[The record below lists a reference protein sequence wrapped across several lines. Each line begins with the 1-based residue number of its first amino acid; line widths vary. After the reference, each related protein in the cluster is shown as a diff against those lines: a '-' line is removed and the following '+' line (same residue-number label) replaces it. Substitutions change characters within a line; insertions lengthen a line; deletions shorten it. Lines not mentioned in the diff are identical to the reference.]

1 MARRRFRPLPGS
13 SPTRSPRKSSSRR
26 VIRHLRCCRRSPP
39 RADMAPQDVVLV
51 IDNYDSF
58 TYNLV
63 QYLGEL
69 GEQVVVRRNNEITLE
84 QITDLRPVAAV
95 LSPGPGTP
103 ADAGICKDLLL
114 ELGTTLP
121 TLGVCLGHQCLGEA
135 YGGQVRRAA
144 QVMHGKVSRV
154 LHREQSVF
162 RGLPS
167 PFVATRYHSLVVE
180 RDNLPDDLEVTA
192 WTEDGTVMGL
202 RHRQHPLA
210 GVQFH
215 PEAILTEHGHQLLTN
230 FLQDARAWRNTRV
243 TQGNRQG
250 NTRGDRGVE

>member
-1 MARRRFRPLPGS
+1 MVRRRSRRRPA
-13 SPTRSPRKSSSRR
+13 SPPPRCRRKSSWKPAIKPRQ
-26 VIRHLRCCRRSPP
+26 CCRRSPRRVDMNP
-39 RADMAPQDVVLV
+39 RDVVLV

-69 GEQVVVRRNNEITLE
+69 GEQVVVHRNNAITLE
-84 QITDLRPVAAV
+84 EITELPPVAAV
-95 LSPGPGTP
+95 LSPGPGST
-103 ADAGICKDLLL
+103 ADAGICKDLPL
-114 ELGTTLP
+114 EVGPTLP

-144 QVMHGKVSRV
+144 RVMHGKVSRV

-162 RGLPS
+162 RGIPS
-167 PFVATRYHSLVVE
+167 PFNATRYHSLVVE
-180 RDNLPDDLEVTA
+180 RDNLPADLEVTA

-215 PEAILTEHGHQLLTN
+215 PDAILTEHGHQLLTN
-230 FLQDARAWRNTRV
+230 FLRDARAWRNTSV
-243 TQGNRQG
+243 TQG
-250 NTRGDRGVE
+250 DSIA

>member
-1 MARRRFRPLPGS
+1 MARQ
-13 SPTRSPRKSSSRR
+13 
-26 VIRHLRCCRRSPP
+26 
-39 RADMAPQDVVLV
+39 RAVLV

-69 GEQVVVRRNNEITLE
+69 GEEVVVHRNNAITLPE
-84 QITDLRPVAAV
+84 IVTMDPAAVV

-103 ADAGICKDLLL
+103 DDAGICKDLLL
-114 ELGTTLP
+114 ELGPTLP

-135 YGGQVRRAA
+135 FGGRVRRAS

-154 LHREQSVF
+154 AHQEQSVF

-167 PFVATRYHSLVVE
+167 PFDATRYHSLIVE
-180 RDNLPDDLEVTA
+180 RETLPAELEVTA
-192 WTEDGTVMGL
+192 WTVDGTVMGL

-215 PEAILTEHGHQLLTN
+215 PEAILTEHGHELLAN
-230 FLQDARAWRNTRV
+230 FLQDARAWR
-243 TQGNRQG
+243 
-250 NTRGDRGVE
+250 E

>member
-1 MARRRFRPLPGS
+1 MGS
-13 SPTRSPRKSSSRR
+13 K
-26 VIRHLRCCRRSPP
+26 
-39 RADMAPQDVVLV
+39 DVVLV

-69 GEQVVVRRNNEITLE
+69 GELVTVRRNDEITLPE
-84 QITDLRPVAAV
+84 IVELNPVAAV

-103 ADAGICKDLLL
+103 AEAGVCKDLLR
-114 ELGTTLP
+114 ELGPTLP

-135 YGGQVRRAA
+135 FGGTVRRAS

-154 LHREQSVF
+154 THTQQSVF
-162 RGLPS
+162 RGIPS
-167 PFVATRYHSLVVE
+167 PFAATRYHSLVVD
-180 RDNLPDDLEVTA
+180 RDSLPGELEVTA
-192 WTEDGTVMGL
+192 WTDDSTVMGL

-215 PEAILTEHGHQLLTN
+215 PEAILTEHGHQLLAN
-230 FLQDARAWRNTRV
+230 FLQDARAWREGR
-243 TQGNRQG
+243 
-250 NTRGDRGVE
+250 

>member
-1 MARRRFRPLPGS
+1 MNPE
-13 SPTRSPRKSSSRR
+13 
-26 VIRHLRCCRRSPP
+26 
-39 RADMAPQDVVLV
+39 DVVLV

-69 GEQVVVRRNNEITLE
+69 GEQVVVYRNNEITLA
-84 QITDLRPVAAV
+84 QITDLHPVAAV

-114 ELGTTLP
+114 ELGPTLP
-121 TLGVCLGHQCLGEA
+121 MLGVCLGHQCLGEA
-135 YGGQVRRAA
+135 YGGEVRRAA
-144 QVMHGKVSRV
+144 KVMHGKVSRV

-180 RDNLPDDLEVTA
+180 RDSLPADLEVTA

-202 RHRQHPLA
+202 RHREHPLA

-230 FLQDARAWRNTRV
+230 FLQDARSWRNTRATV
-243 TQGNRQG
+243 RDPIG
-250 NTRGDRGVE
+250 E

>member
-1 MARRRFRPLPGS
+1 MAAPRCRRRPGS
-13 SPTRSPRKSSSRR
+13 SPIPSRNKSSWRLATKRPPCSRR
-26 VIRHLRCCRRSPP
+26 WRRRTEVDRP
-39 RADMAPQDVVLV
+39 DVVLV

-69 GEQVVVRRNNEITLE
+69 GERVVVHRNNELTLGE
-84 QITDLRPVAAV
+84 IIERQPVAVV

-103 ADAGICKDLLL
+103 GDAGICKDLLL
-114 ELGTTLP
+114 ELGPTLP

-167 PFVATRYHSLVVE
+167 PFTATRYHSLVVE
-180 RDNLPDDLEVTA
+180 RDDLPADLEVTA

-215 PEAILTEHGHQLLTN
+215 PEAILTEHGHQLLAN
-230 FLQDARAWRNTRV
+230 FLQDARAWRHTRATV
-243 TQGNRQG
+243 R
-250 NTRGDRGVE
+250 DPIAE

>member
-1 MARRRFRPLPGS
+1 MNS
-13 SPTRSPRKSSSRR
+13 T
-26 VIRHLRCCRRSPP
+26 
-39 RADMAPQDVVLV
+39 DVVLV

-69 GEQVVVRRNNEITLE
+69 GEQVVVYRNNEITLA
-84 QITDLRPVAAV
+84 QIMDLRPVAAV

-103 ADAGICKDLLL
+103 ANAGICKDLLL
-114 ELGTTLP
+114 EQGPALP

-144 QVMHGKVSRV
+144 RVMHGKVSRV
-154 LHREQSVF
+154 LHREESVF

-180 RDNLPDDLEVTA
+180 RDSLPADLEVTA

-230 FLQDARAWRNTRV
+230 FLQDARSWRNTRATV
-243 TQGNRQG
+243 RDQMA
-250 NTRGDRGVE
+250 E